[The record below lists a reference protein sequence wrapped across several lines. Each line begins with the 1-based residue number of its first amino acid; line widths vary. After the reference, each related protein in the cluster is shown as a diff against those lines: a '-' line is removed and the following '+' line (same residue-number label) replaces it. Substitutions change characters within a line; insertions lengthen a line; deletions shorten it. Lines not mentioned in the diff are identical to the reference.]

1 MIHGTAMNGPRNTR
15 KVTEMGA
22 VESFAKQV
30 RKPSCS
36 TLFVSVYSVD
46 LSSMTTIR
54 SRRTAFTL
62 IELLCVIAI
71 IGLLASLLLPVVTT
85 VMESAHTTRCMSN
98 LRQLGMAVNA
108 YANDHQNTFPKVET
122 DPTNP
127 VYEPEAEARPLA
139 EVLAPYSITPENLR
153 CSADEKAQLNY
164 PKEGGGP
171 KSFFA
176 TKGSS
181 YEWRPM
187 FDEEL
192 VNAPKIYTP
201 RGAFTV
207 PQSRVRLLLDY
218 VSAGEAPHARSPEGS
233 SYNALFAD
241 GSVRTMQIRKADKDK
256 AK

>member
-1 MIHGTAMNGPRNTR
+1 MMTARRAP
-15 KVTEMGA
+15 
-22 VESFAKQV
+22 
-30 RKPSCS
+30 
-36 TLFVSVYSVD
+36 
-46 LSSMTTIR
+46 
-54 SRRTAFTL
+54 RTAFTL
-62 IELLCVIAI
+62 IELLCVMAI

-85 VMESAHTTRCMSN
+85 VMETAHTTRCMAN
-98 LRQLGMAVNA
+98 LKQLGTAVHA
-108 YANDHQNTFPKVET
+108 YANDHQNLLPKVET

-127 VYEPEAEARPLA
+127 VYEPEAEAKPLA

-153 CSADEKAQLNY
+153 CSADEKAKLNY

-192 VNAPKIYTP
+192 INASKIYTR

-207 PQSRVRLLLDY
+207 PQSRVRLLLDF
-218 VSAGEAPHARSPEGS
+218 VNAGEAPHARSPESS

-241 GSVRTMQIRKADKDK
+241 GSVRTMSIRKGEKEK